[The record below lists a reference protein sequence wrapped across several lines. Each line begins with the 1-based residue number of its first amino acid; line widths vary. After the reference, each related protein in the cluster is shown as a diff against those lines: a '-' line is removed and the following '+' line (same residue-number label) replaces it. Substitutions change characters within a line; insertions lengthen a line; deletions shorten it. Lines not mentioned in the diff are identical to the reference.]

1 MTDDQAAPA
10 ADQGSRNLFLRV
22 MAALILAPAAIAI
35 AWLGVWLWTTL
46 VTLAA
51 IGLYV
56 EWLMIVGMARETRV
70 VTSGAVALAVS
81 GLCFAA
87 GRIDASLLA
96 LALGLAAVALLAP
109 QRRSWTATGF
119 FYAAAAQMAS
129 ELVRLDQT
137 YGFVALMLVLLV
149 VWVTDIGGYFAGR
162 GIGGPKLWPRVSP
175 RKTWAGAV
183 GGFAASLVVAAGFA
197 AFGLGKTGPLLLLGA
212 VLSIASQL
220 GDLFESAVKRR
231 FGVKDSS
238 HIIPGHGGL
247 MDRLDGFVAAV
258 VAAAIF
264 GFCGVAWMAS
274 AAVLWFGEGM
284 SAVPLRNSKA
294 AASAVRAITVLG
306 ATGSIGDSTMDLLR
320 ASRDRY
326 QVEALTAHT
335 NVQGLAKLAK
345 EFGARFA
352 AIADP
357 GRLGELKDALAGTGI
372 ECGAGESAVIE
383 AAARPA
389 DWVMAAVSGAAG
401 LKPALAAV
409 DRGAT
414 VALANKEC
422 LVCAGDFFMQ
432 RAAKAGACILPADSE
447 HNALFQALGSGNREE
462 LVRVIITASGGPFR
476 TWAIADIEQATLAQ
490 ALKHPN
496 WSMGQKITI
505 DSASMM
511 NKGLE
516 VIEAS
521 YLFALTPDEIDVL
534 VHPQSIIHGM
544 VEFSDRSVV
553 AQLGAPDM
561 RTPIAHCLGWP
572 DRIVGPATQLDLA
585 KIGQLTF
592 EAPDF
597 DRFPALRLAYDAL
610 RTGRG
615 ATTVYNAANEVA
627 VAAFIG
633 GKIKFGAIARLV
645 EATMDAW
652 IRSGNLAPMTSADDA
667 IAVDHNARN
676 KAATLLPQIALKAS

>member
-1 MTDDQAAPA
+1 
-10 ADQGSRNLFLRV
+10 
-22 MAALILAPAAIAI
+22 
-35 AWLGVWLWTTL
+35 
-46 VTLAA
+46 
-51 IGLYV
+51 
-56 EWLMIVGMARETRV
+56 
-70 VTSGAVALAVS
+70 
-81 GLCFAA
+81 
-87 GRIDASLLA
+87 
-96 LALGLAAVALLAP
+96 
-109 QRRSWTATGF
+109 
-119 FYAAAAQMAS
+119 
-129 ELVRLDQT
+129 
-137 YGFVALMLVLLV
+137 
-149 VWVTDIGGYFAGR
+149 
-162 GIGGPKLWPRVSP
+162 
-175 RKTWAGAV
+175 
-183 GGFAASLVVAAGFA
+183 
-197 AFGLGKTGPLLLLGA
+197 
-212 VLSIASQL
+212 
-220 GDLFESAVKRR
+220 
-231 FGVKDSS
+231 
-238 HIIPGHGGL
+238 
-247 MDRLDGFVAAV
+247 
-258 VAAAIF
+258 
-264 GFCGVAWMAS
+264 MAS
-274 AAVLWFGEGM
+274 AAVLWFGEDM
-284 SAVPLRNSKA
+284 SAVPLRNNKA
-294 AASAVRAITVLG
+294 AASAVRTVTVLG

-326 QVEALTAHT
+326 QVEALTANT
-335 NVQGLAKLAK
+335 NVEGLAKLAR

-352 AIADP
+352 AVADP
-357 GRLGELKDALAGTGI
+357 GSPRRVEGRAWPARAPNAAPAKAPI
-372 ECGAGESAVIE
+372 IE

-476 TWAIADIEQATLAQ
+476 TWAAADIEQATLAQ

-534 VHPQSIIHGM
+534 VHPQSIVHGM

-572 DRIVGPATQLDLA
+572 DRIVGPAAKLDLA

-592 EAPDF
+592 EEPGF
-597 DRFPALRLAYDAL
+597 RPVP
-610 RTGRG
+610 G
-615 ATTVYNAANEVA
+615 A
-627 VAAFIG
+627 
-633 GKIKFGAIARLV
+633 
-645 EATMDAW
+645 
-652 IRSGNLAPMTSADDA
+652 SAG
-667 IAVDHNARN
+667 
-676 KAATLLPQIALKAS
+676 L